1 MYDATYR
8 ATREFVIAQMDQ
20 GATWQDATDRA
31 PLAISRAT
39 AYRIWLRSWR
49 EGPAVL
55 DDGRHGHPWKLD
67 PRICDWLIETCTA
80 APSTPSHLLQPLI
93 GQQFGVDLSV
103 RHINRVR
110 LRLGVPRLRPS
121 APKKDDHHPPA

>member
-1 MYDATYR
+1 MYDATSR
-8 ATREFVIAQMDQ
+8 ATREFVIAQLDQ
-20 GATWQDATDRA
+20 GFSWQDATDRA

-49 EGPAVL
+49 
-55 DDGRHGHPWKLD
+55 DGSAILEDRRHVHPWKLD
-67 PRICDWLIETCTA
+67 ALICDWL
-80 APSTPSHLLQPLI
+80 LQPI
-93 GQQFGVDLSV
+93 ICQQFGVDLSV

-121 APKKDDHHPPA
+121 AP

>member
-8 ATREFVIAQMDQ
+8 ATREYVIAQLDQ
-20 GATWQDATDRA
+20 GFPWQAATDRA

-49 EGPAVL
+49 EGPSVL
-55 DDGRHGHPWKLD
+55 EDGRHGHPWKLD
-67 PRICDWLIETCTA
+67 TLICDWLLETCTA
-80 APSTPSHLLQPLI
+80 APTTPSHLLQPI
-93 GQQFGVDLSV
+93 ICQRFGVDVSV

-121 APKKDDHHPPA
+121 APKKDDRRPRA